1 MTIITRRNAMVWAA
15 AAGAASATGVTMW
28 PDKLDVQAEW
38 LTAVEVLLDP
48 ANPVLGNKGG
58 DLTIV
63 EFFDYQCPYCKANHP
78 ILTDVVETDGNIR
91 LVMKDWP
98 IFGAQSV
105 AAAQLA
111 LGAASLDQYEIA
123 NEALMATEGRLT
135 DELVRDTLAD
145 AGLKLA
151 ALEAAY
157 KTSRA
162 KWDALME
169 RNSSLAAQLGLQGTP
184 AFIIGTTIYPRF
196 LDADALREA
205 VERGRV

>member
-1 MTIITRRNAMVWAA
+1 MTV
-15 AAGAASATGVTMW
+15 
-28 PDKLDVQAEW
+28 E
-38 LTAVEVLLDP
+38 EVLFDP

-78 ILTDVVETDGNIR
+78 ILIDIVETDGNIQ

-111 LGAASLDQYEIA
+111 LGAASLDQYDIA
-123 NEALMATEGRLT
+123 NEALMATEGRFT
-135 DELVRDTLAD
+135 EKLVRDSLAVT
-145 AGLKLA
+145 GLKVA
-151 ALEAAY
+151 ALGEAY

-162 KWDALME
+162 KWNALMA
-169 RNSSLAAQLGLQGTP
+169 RNSSQATQLGLEGTP
-184 AFIIGTTIYPRF
+184 AFIIGTTLYPRS
-196 LDADALREA
+196 LDAEALREA
-205 VERGRV
+205 VERGRA